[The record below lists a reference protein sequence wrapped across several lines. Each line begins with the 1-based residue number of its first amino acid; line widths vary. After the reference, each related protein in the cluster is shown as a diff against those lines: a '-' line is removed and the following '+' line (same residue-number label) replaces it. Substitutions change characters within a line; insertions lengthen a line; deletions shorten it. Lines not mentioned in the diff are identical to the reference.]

1 MVDDP
6 QRSSPGALHHL
17 ARALKEVSGRVHRV
31 GGIAEL
37 ITRLQHKTL
46 TCHPEL
52 RPPRDKGEDQMH
64 RMRVF
69 APRPLWRVGLDGNVA
84 IPARGPLRSDRIA
97 VEGYREF
104 ALAEGRQSA
113 VLRSDGERR
122 GEHGSQ
128 ASDERAAVHRCGSQG
143 WRRGESPRRYHCADL
158 SRICRTVSSSSRTLI
173 GLPWKPSK
181 PATMMRFCSWAI
193 TDAVT
198 AITGMARVT
207 GSARSW

>member
-1 MVDDP
+1 MADDP
-6 QRSSPGALHHL
+6 RRSSPGALHHL
-17 ARALKEVSGRVHRV
+17 ARALKEISGRVHRV

-69 APRPLWRVGLDGNVA
+69 TPRPLSRVGLDGNVA

-97 VEGYREF
+97 LEGYREF

-113 VLRSDGERR
+113 VRAPTPSGVASTTPSPVTNARR
-122 GEHGSQ
+122 FTQSP
-128 ASDERAAVHRCGSQG
+128 DPRAAAATAGGKGRAP
-143 WRRGESPRRYHCADL
+143 WRS
-158 SRICRTVSSSSRTLI
+158 
-173 GLPWKPSK
+173 
-181 PATMMRFCSWAI
+181 
-193 TDAVT
+193 
-198 AITGMARVT
+198 
-207 GSARSW
+207 

>member
-122 GEHGSQ
+122 GKHGSQ
-128 ASDERAAVHRCGSQG
+128 ASDEGAALHRFVLTAGGMVSPQQRREQRTAASRFAHRSPPPEPGVWSRAPT
-143 WRRGESPRRYHCADL
+143 RR
-158 SRICRTVSSSSRTLI
+158 
-173 GLPWKPSK
+173 
-181 PATMMRFCSWAI
+181 AI
-193 TDAVT
+193 VT
-198 AITGMARVT
+198 AM
-207 GSARSW
+207 